1 MSYVQQIK
9 LVNHIRGGLTPECNF
24 RLEIIKDLSFMPVL
38 PDEDYIEIMGAELS
52 LLYLEFHKQ
61 FELCEIIRHTADKVA
76 SNDFQISRGQ
86 LQNIIGEWR
95 MHLKTLKGE
104 ALTEG
109 LRIERKLSDLFQL
122 EELNNHYW
130 AIVYWHEGD
139 EIYES

>member
-1 MSYVQQIK
+1 MSYVQQIR
-9 LVNHIRGGLTPECNF
+9 LVNHIRDALTIECSE
-24 RLEIIKDLSFMPVL
+24 RLEEIENLSFLPRL
-38 PDEDYIEIMGAELS
+38 PDEDQLEFMGAELS

-76 SNDFQISRGQ
+76 PNDFQISKGQ

-95 MHLKTLKGE
+95 MHLTTLKGE

-122 EELNNHYW
+122 DELNNHFW

>member
-9 LVNHIRGGLTPECNF
+9 LVNHIRDGLTFKCSK
-24 RLEIIKDLSFMPVL
+24 RLEEIKNLSLIPRL
-38 PDEDYIEIMGAELS
+38 PDEDQMELMGAELS

-61 FELCEIIRHTADKVA
+61 FELCEIIRHTAYKVA
-76 SNDFQISRGQ
+76 SNDFEISWSQ

-95 MHLKTLKGE
+95 MHLKTLKGD

-122 EELNNHYW
+122 DELTNHFW
-130 AIVYWHEGD
+130 TITYWHEGD